1 MYKKETLRNGLRV
14 ITNTIKDRDS
24 ISIGFWV
31 GVGGRYEEDRLK
43 GAAHFLEHI
52 LFKGSKE
59 YSCGEIKMLIE
70 GVGGALNA
78 FTSEEQTC
86 FYAKIPAKHLN
97 QTFNVLADMVVHPKI
112 ALGDVNKEKT
122 VIVEEIKMYRDLPQ
136 YFVLELLDGLL
147 WPGHPL
153 GKSLAGTQE
162 TVMGISNRDLKSFHK
177 AHYVPENI
185 VIAVCGNLKHDQIV
199 NLARKKFDK
208 LQKSPK
214 KEYIKVDGVQL
225 QPNVHF
231 FKKDIEQMHL
241 ALGIPGFDE
250 WHKDRYT
257 LSLLSVIL
265 GGNMSSRLFV
275 EVREKRGLAYSI
287 GSSYKSLHDTG
298 LFLIRAGV
306 DNMKIVE
313 ATALILKEVGKIK
326 RYGVTQ
332 NEFQRGREYLLGQL
346 LLGLEDTMD
355 NMLWIG
361 EGIVSKN
368 QIKTLKDI
376 IKAFEKIK
384 KEDVQRVAKEIFNKN
399 RYNFALVGPVTG
411 QQEKQLSQ
419 LLGI

>member
-1 MYKKETLRNGLRV
+1 MYKKDMLRNGLRV
-14 ITNTIKDRDS
+14 VTNNIKDRDS

-52 LFKGSKE
+52 LFKGSQK
-59 YSCGEIKMLIE
+59 YSCEEIKMRIE

-86 FYAKIPAKHLN
+86 FYAKIPAKHLD
-97 QTFNVLADMVVHPKI
+97 QTFDILADMILHPKI
-112 ALGDVNKEKT
+112 TLGDVNKEKT
-122 VIVEEIKMYRDLPQ
+122 VIIEEIKMYHDLPQ
-136 YFVLELLDGLL
+136 YFVLELLDGLM

-177 AHYVPENI
+177 KHYVSENI
-185 VIAVCGNLKHDQIV
+185 VVAACGNLKHEKILS
-199 NLARKKFDK
+199 LARKKFGK
-208 LQKSPK
+208 LPKSSK
-214 KEYIKVDGVQL
+214 KEYLKAGDIQSK
-225 QPNVHF
+225 PNVHF

-241 ALGIPGFDE
+241 ALGLPCFDQ
-250 WHKDRYT
+250 WHKDRYA

-287 GSSYKSLHDTG
+287 GSSYKALQDTG

-306 DNMKIVE
+306 DNEKIVE
-313 ATALILKEVGKIK
+313 ATTLILKELNKIRRYEVG
-326 RYGVTQ
+326 VS
-332 NEFQRGREYLLGQL
+332 EFQRGRDYLLGQL

-355 NMLWIG
+355 NMLWLG
-361 EGIVSKN
+361 EGMIAKN
-368 QIKTLKDI
+368 KIKTLKEI
-376 IKAFEKIK
+376 VKIFEKIK
-384 KEDVQRVAKEIFNKN
+384 REDVKRVAKEIFDPKL
-399 RYNFALVGPVTG
+399 YNLALVGPVTVA
-411 QQEKQLSQ
+411 QEKQLSQ